1 MLAQEAM
8 QCACCDCGLE
18 VGKTRVTL
26 VDQRFPR
33 FEWNKPCVDSLFVWI
48 CSKS

>member
-18 VGKTRVTL
+18 VGKTRVAL
-26 VDQRFPR
+26 VDQSSRFLR
-33 FEWNKPCVDSLFVWI
+33 FEWNKPCVDP
-48 CSKS
+48 